1 MNLSDDL
8 FTWNPGMP
16 DSVEPAA
23 TLVVA
28 VTGFSDVG
36 HVQHVL
42 TTNLEAEL
50 PYQVLG
56 EFDLDDL
63 LDHRDSRAPIIFD
76 TDHFEGYQRPGL
88 TLSEFTDE
96 NGERFLLLT
105 GPEPALRWEGLTRRI
120 IDLIEELGIRQT
132 IITDSIPMATPHTRP
147 VQITRWASRPEMLV
161 GNVPNF
167 GKYQMPAS
175 FPAVLS
181 QRLAETGH
189 DYVGLAASVPHYLS
203 EMDYPDATRTL
214 IGAIHQ
220 VTGLSLPAHG
230 LAVAAGA
237 IRAELANQVAQSEE
251 LGQMLSALEQQ
262 YDSTTVEQP
271 ALESRHVDVPSADAI
286 GAEVEDFLRS
296 IDDPSDESDETATTA
311 ATDDADSDGDDDSA
325 EDSHAH
331 PTQGPAPSQFP
342 DRRSESDDGSQIDRD
357 ADAQAR
363 RGRMTSDSDS
373 DDSTY
378 HPRRGTTE

>member
-1 MNLSDDL
+1 
-8 FTWNPGMP
+8 
-16 DSVEPAA
+16 
-23 TLVVA
+23 
-28 VTGFSDVG
+28 
-36 HVQHVL
+36 
-42 TTNLEAEL
+42 
-50 PYQVLG
+50 
-56 EFDLDDL
+56 
-63 LDHRDSRAPIIFD
+63 
-76 TDHFEGYQRPGL
+76 
-88 TLSEFTDE
+88 
-96 NGERFLLLT
+96 
-105 GPEPALRWEGLTRRI
+105 
-120 IDLIEELGIRQT
+120 
-132 IITDSIPMATPHTRP
+132 MATPHTRP

-220 VTGLSLPAHG
+220 VTGLCLPTHG

-262 YDSTTVEQP
+262 YDSATVEQP

-296 IDDPSDESDETATTA
+296 IDDPSDESDETTTTA
-311 ATDDADSDGDDDSA
+311 AADNADSNGDGNSA

-331 PTQGPAPSQFP
+331 PAQGPAPSQFP

-357 ADAQAR
+357 VDAQAR